1 MSTRGIAPDCRRVH
15 FDVPTELY
23 ALIRAEAEEP
33 PSVSV
38 AEWCRRLAAWRVGF
52 TLPTAADRKEQR
64 VRLTGEPKKRTGP
77 KPKYSPEQV
86 NDSRETESASCPM

>member
-77 KPKYSPEQV
+77 KPKYLPEP
-86 NDSRETESASCPM
+86 ETVPQGTEYAP